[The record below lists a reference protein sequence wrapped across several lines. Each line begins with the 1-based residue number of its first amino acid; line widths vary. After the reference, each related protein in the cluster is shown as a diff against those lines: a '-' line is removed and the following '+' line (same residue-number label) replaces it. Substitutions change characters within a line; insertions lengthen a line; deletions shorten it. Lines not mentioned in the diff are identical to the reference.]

1 MPWNAISQR
10 LEESRVH
17 RSDIVHHLLAG
28 LREQIFLG
36 KLASG
41 SRLPGEKALAE
52 MLKLSRP
59 TLREALRILAHEG
72 LLVSRWGVGTF
83 ITDQLPQIADGRFA
97 ALAPVY
103 APPLWIEPE
112 WTGHD
117 QQRGM
122 VAAPDAV
129 AEALGIEPESPVLRL
144 HRRYFLA
151 DRPVASVDEYHGAE
165 TPDLTP
171 SSDAQSGRSAL
182 LIEVADAEHGRP
194 FFKIQE
200 TVFDSSGSVSH
211 VVVMLRSA
219 EYPLRLT
226 AMAPPTAGSL

>member
-10 LEESRVH
+10 LEEARVH

-83 ITDQLPQIADGRFA
+83 ITDQLPQIVDGRCA

-103 APPLWIEPE
+103 APPPWIEPE
-112 WTGHD
+112 WT
-117 QQRGM
+117 
-122 VAAPDAV
+122 
-129 AEALGIEPESPVLRL
+129 
-144 HRRYFLA
+144 
-151 DRPVASVDEYHGAE
+151 
-165 TPDLTP
+165 
-171 SSDAQSGRSAL
+171 
-182 LIEVADAEHGRP
+182 
-194 FFKIQE
+194 
-200 TVFDSSGSVSH
+200 
-211 VVVMLRSA
+211 
-219 EYPLRLT
+219 
-226 AMAPPTAGSL
+226 